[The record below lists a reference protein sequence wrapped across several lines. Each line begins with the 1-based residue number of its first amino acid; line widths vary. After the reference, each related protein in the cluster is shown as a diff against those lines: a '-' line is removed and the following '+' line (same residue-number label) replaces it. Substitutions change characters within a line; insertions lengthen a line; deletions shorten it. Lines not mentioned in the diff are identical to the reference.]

1 LKYVLTLWV
10 LAEDAL
16 DYVENEI
23 ELDEILLE
31 CDAPVDNPEKKYEEN
46 VRTKQ
51 SLEKILQ
58 ITESGLGPFH
68 VNTLRAVR
76 DLGCHYIVMGDYE
89 GARPHLE
96 RALMGRVQTLGPL
109 HADTKRSLKD
119 LSALDE
125 KIGSIREKAN
135 PGLSRIKTLTRI
147 NSNFRGTEQDVLWRP
162 PEELEETCAM
172 TKFMRK
178 INGVYGM
185 DMSDYETL
193 HRWSI
198 NNSPV
203 FWSECWTFVDAQ
215 GSQGAPLVDNLD
227 DMMSC
232 RFFPNSVFN
241 FAQNCLQRRDNGIAI
256 MYNRE
261 LIESYNM
268 TWLELY
274 NSVGQLATALRADG
288 LKKGDRVCAV
298 VANTAQTVICMLAT
312 ATIGAIWSS
321 VSPDFGVEGI
331 LERFSQI
338 EPKVFFYCDHY
349 FVKNKAFRVDSNISQ
364 VRERLHAANPLIA
377 AVCISNNEF
386 SEYMNRPREN
396 TPVFSGDI
404 VFEPTNFNDP
414 LFILFSSGTT
424 GKPKCIVHRHGALL
438 QLMKEHQ
445 LHSNIRQDDRVF
457 YYTTYTW
464 MMWNWLIGVLASK
477 ATILLWEGNPFYPDC
492 NALLQF
498 AGSAQATF
506 FGVSGKYIDSL
517 KSSPDFRSPGASF
530 DTVRT
535 IASTGSPLVPES
547 FDFVYSHIKKDV
559 NLASI
564 CGGTDILSCFVLGC
578 PIKTVRRGFV
588 QCRGLGMAVEVW
600 DPDAGAPIVGEK
612 GELVCVR
619 SFPSQPVGFWGD
631 FTEKV
636 LYRNAYFGEWDN
648 IWKHGDFVLMDPDG
662 EVIVY
667 GRSDTTLKPGGVRI
681 GTAEIYRAVESLD
694 FVKEAICCGIELKF
708 GDESVAL
715 FVTLRDPTSP
725 LNDYM
730 RDAIRKAVVKS
741 ATRHHVPKIIEQV
754 PDIPRTKSGKIV
766 ELAVKNI
773 LHKRAIK
780 NLNALANA
788 EALEHFKPYAVDWC

>member
-1 LKYVLTLWV
+1 
-10 LAEDAL
+10 
-16 DYVENEI
+16 
-23 ELDEILLE
+23 
-31 CDAPVDNPEKKYEEN
+31 
-46 VRTKQ
+46 
-51 SLEKILQ
+51 
-58 ITESGLGPFH
+58 
-68 VNTLRAVR
+68 
-76 DLGCHYIVMGDYE
+76 
-89 GARPHLE
+89 
-96 RALMGRVQTLGPL
+96 MGRVQTLGPL

-119 LSALDE
+119 LAALDE
-125 KIGSIREKAN
+125 KIGTIRDQAN
-135 PGLSRIKTLTRI
+135 PGMSRIKTLTRI
-147 NSNFRGTEQDVLWRP
+147 NSGFRGTQQDVLWRP
-162 PEELEETCAM
+162 SEELEETCQM
-172 TKFMRK
+172 TRFMRF
-178 INGVYGM
+178 INDKYRLSM
-185 DMSDYETL
+185 NDYETL

-203 FWSECWTFVDAQ
+203 FWSECWNFVDAV
-215 GSQGAPLVDNLD
+215 GSQSSPLVENLE

-232 RFFPNSVFN
+232 KFFPNSVFN
-241 FAQNCLQRRDNGIAI
+241 FAENCLKRRDNGIAI

-261 LIESYNM
+261 LIESFSM

-274 NSVGQLATALRADG
+274 NAVGNLVAALRADG

-298 VANTAQTVICMLAT
+298 VANIPQTVICMLAT
-312 ATIGAIWSS
+312 ATVGAIWSS

-349 FVKNKAFRVDSNISQ
+349 FVKNKTFDVTARI
-364 VRERLHAANPLIA
+364 REVEEKLHAVSPLIA
-377 AVCISNNEF
+377 TVCISNNEALNNYINKPRAAS
-386 SEYMNRPREN
+386 SE
-396 TPVFSGDI
+396 FSGDI
-404 VFEPTNFNDP
+404 VYEPTNFNDP

-445 LHSNIRQDDRVF
+445 LHSNIRRDDRVF
-457 YYTTYTW
+457 YYTTCTW
-464 MMWNWLIGVLASK
+464 MMWNWLIGVLASN

-492 NALLQF
+492 NALLDF
-498 AGSAQATF
+498 AGGAQATL

-517 KSSPDFRSPGASF
+517 KSSPEFRKPGHLF

-547 FDFVYSHIKKDV
+547 FDFVYTHIKKDV

-600 DPDAGAPIVGEK
+600 DPDTGAPIVGEK
-612 GELVCVR
+612 GELVCVK

-636 LYRNAYFGEWDN
+636 LYKNAYFNEWTN

-662 EVIVY
+662 EMIVY

-694 FVKEAICCGIELKF
+694 FVREAICCGIELKF
-708 GDESVAL
+708 GDEAVAL
-715 FVTLRDPTSP
+715 FVTLRDPDAT
-725 LNDYM
+725 LTDFM
-730 RDAIRKAVVKS
+730 RDAIRKAVQKS

-754 PDIPRTKSGKIV
+754 VDIPRTKSGKIV

-780 NLNALANA
+780 NLNALANP
-788 EALEHFKPYAVDWC
+788 EALRNFEPYVVDWV